1 MRDGYDMTQYIAIV
15 HKDEASAYGISFPD
29 LPGCYSAADTENEL
43 MANAIEALEFYA
55 EDITPMPKP
64 STIEELRINPDVKT
78 ELANSAYLIAIP
90 LLKNTGKSARVNI
103 TLDKG
108 LLEAIDDAAQTRKM
122 TRSGFLAQAASKE
135 IGS

>member
-1 MRDGYDMTQYIAIV
+1 MTQYIALV
-15 HKDEASAYGISFPD
+15 HKDEASAYGVSFPD

-55 EDITPMPKP
+55 KDIAPMPKA
-64 STIEELRINPDVKT
+64 STIEELRTNTDVKT

-90 LLKNTGKSARVNI
+90 LLRNTGKSARINI

-135 IGS
+135 IGG